1 MALEIGSIVP
11 GTIVRVAEY
20 GAIVR
25 LSGGAVG
32 LVHISEITDGFVRD
46 VADHFAE
53 GDQVMVKVL
62 SRNRQGKY
70 ELSTKDIPQPQ
81 PQAAR
86 KPPVPRPPRGSMA
99 SATDG
104 RRSSGGTSNFEEK
117 LKSFLKESDQ
127 RLADLKRNIDAK
139 RGGKMRPR
147 NIRS

>member
-1 MALEIGSIVP
+1 MAVEIGSVVA
-11 GTIVRVAEY
+11 GTVVRVAEY

-32 LVHISEITDGFVRD
+32 LVHISAITSGFVRD
-46 VADHFAE
+46 VADYFSE

-70 ELSTKDIPQPQ
+70 ELSTKDIPQPSTE
-81 PQAAR
+81 
-86 KPPVPRPPRGSMA
+86 KHPPVPRPPRDSLA
-99 SATDG
+99 SAGEG
-104 RRSSGGTSNFEEK
+104 RRSNGARSSFEEK
-117 LKSFLKESDQ
+117 LKHFLKESDQ

-139 RGGKMRPR
+139 RGGRMRPR